1 MEIISSKGD
10 QTYLVLVNPWGNN
23 SENICCC
30 IGYNMRG
37 TCRHQTEASLKV
49 CRWDS
54 RDKRSPVQ
62 AKPGVCPN
70 CLGRTK
76 TEIEIVG

>member
-10 QTYLVLVNPWGNN
+10 QTYLVLVNPWGSD

-37 TCRHQTEASLKV
+37 TCRHQKEATEKV

-54 RDKRSPVQ
+54 RRAAPQLKR
-62 AKPGVCPN
+62 GVCPL
-70 CLGRTK
+70 CQGRTK
-76 TEIEIVG
+76 TEIEIAG